1 MFTNPIKFY
10 LISRKKTDN
19 IRPDFDKI
27 LSSLAA
33 LGNINLT
40 KDKNSISSQI
50 TLTCEKSDDITINLI
65 RNAIKY
71 TNCRIFNPMVGNFLT
86 NDINLID
93 LITVKMDPNLD
104 LFFRTISFE
113 PLFQH
118 RGSLVF
124 FARNPADKSIHL
136 VNRHL
141 LEYFLESKNFDSG
154 SKELTAKVADDIGS
168 FIALFDRGLIN
179 TSFYETFFEK
189 GIRRINLSGF
199 NIEKLQ
205 RSILIIPIVFKLDRV
220 NQAFDEDRSFLQ
232 PINLL
237 KKGDSVHKYILNLL
251 DKKMK
256 QTKIL
261 ATKVGTDINYEENYQ
276 GNRKMIPRLIVSV
289 FITAFK
295 NTPQFNCGDELNADM
310 SSSFRRGNR
319 GLKSAEDVID

>member
-1 MFTNPIKFY
+1 MQLKFY

-19 IRPDFDKI
+19 IKADFDKI
-27 LSSLAA
+27 LSYLAA
-33 LGNINLT
+33 LGNI
-40 KDKNSISSQI
+40 KADVISSQI
-50 TLTCEKSDDITINLI
+50 TLTCEKSDEITVNLI

-71 TNCRIFNPMVGNFLT
+71 TNCRIFNPLTGNFLT

-118 RGSLVF
+118 RGSFVF

-136 VNRHL
+136 VNRHFV
-141 LEYFLESKNFDSG
+141 EYFLESKNFDSKL
-154 SKELTAKVADDIGS
+154 KELTAKVASDIGS

-199 NIEKLQ
+199 DIEKLQ
-205 RSILIIPIVFKLDRV
+205 RNILIIPIVFKLDRV
-220 NQAFDEDRSFLQ
+220 NQAFDEDRSYLQ
-232 PINLL
+232 PISLL
-237 KKGDSVHKYILNLL
+237 KKGDSVYKYILELL

-261 ATKVGTDINYEENYQ
+261 ATKVGADVNYEENYQ
-276 GNRKMIPRLIVSV
+276 GNRKMVPRLNVSV
-289 FITAFK
+289 FL
-295 NTPQFNCGDELNADM
+295 D
-310 SSSFRRGNR
+310 
-319 GLKSAEDVID
+319 

>member
-1 MFTNPIKFY
+1 MQLKFY

-19 IRPDFDKI
+19 IKADFDKI
-27 LSSLAA
+27 LSYLAA
-33 LGNINLT
+33 LENI
-40 KDKNSISSQI
+40 KADVISSQI
-50 TLTCEKSDDITINLI
+50 TLTCEKSDEITVNLI

-71 TNCRIFNPMVGNFLT
+71 TNCRIFNPLTGNFLT

-118 RGSLVF
+118 RGSFVF

-136 VNRHL
+136 VNRHFV
-141 LEYFLESKNFDSG
+141 EYFLESKNFDSRP
-154 SKELTAKVADDIGS
+154 KELTAKVADNIGS

-199 NIEKLQ
+199 DIEKLP
-205 RSILIIPIVFKLDRV
+205 RDILIIPIVFKLDRV
-220 NQAFDEDRSFLQ
+220 NQAFDEDRSYLQ
-232 PINLL
+232 PISLL
-237 KKGDSVHKYILNLL
+237 KKGDSVYKYILELL

-261 ATKVGTDINYEENYQ
+261 ATKVGADVNYEENYQ
-276 GNRKMIPRLIVSV
+276 GNRKMVPRLNVSV
-289 FITAFK
+289 FL
-295 NTPQFNCGDELNADM
+295 D
-310 SSSFRRGNR
+310 
-319 GLKSAEDVID
+319 

>member
-1 MFTNPIKFY
+1 VQLKFY

-19 IRPDFDKI
+19 IKADFDKI
-27 LSSLAA
+27 LSYLAA
-33 LGNINLT
+33 LENINLT
-40 KDKNSISSQI
+40 KDKDSTVLISYPQIPYQATMKIDIKADIISSQI
-50 TLTCEKSDDITINLI
+50 TLTCEKSDEITVNLI

-71 TNCRIFNPMVGNFLT
+71 TNCRIFNPLTGNFLT

-93 LITVKMDPNLD
+93 LTTVKMDPNLD

-118 RGSLVF
+118 RGSFVF

-136 VNRHL
+136 VNRHFV
-141 LEYFLESKNFDSG
+141 EYFLESKNFDSK
-154 SKELTAKVADDIGS
+154 SKELTAKVASDIGS

-199 NIEKLQ
+199 DIEKLP
-205 RSILIIPIVFKLDRV
+205 RDILIIPIVFKLDRV
-220 NQAFDEDRSFLQ
+220 NQAFDEDRSYLQ
-232 PINLL
+232 PISLL
-237 KKGDSVHKYILNLL
+237 KKGDSVYKYILELL

-261 ATKVGTDINYEENYQ
+261 ATKVGADVNYEENYQ
-276 GNRKMIPRLIVSV
+276 GNRKMVPRLNVSV
-289 FITAFK
+289 FL
-295 NTPQFNCGDELNADM
+295 D
-310 SSSFRRGNR
+310 
-319 GLKSAEDVID
+319 